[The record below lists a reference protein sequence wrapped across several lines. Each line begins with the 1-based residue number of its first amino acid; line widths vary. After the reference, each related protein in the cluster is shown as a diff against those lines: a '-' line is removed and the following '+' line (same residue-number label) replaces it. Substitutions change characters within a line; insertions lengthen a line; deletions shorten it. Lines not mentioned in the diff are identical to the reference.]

1 MTESLKHKTVKG
13 VVWSSLDRFA
23 NQGVSFVFSIV
34 LARLLSPSDYGIIA
48 MIAIFFSIAGCFIDS
63 GFGSALVRKKD
74 RTDEDLYTC
83 FFFNV
88 VVSIACYILLFFCAP
103 LIAKFYNQPILT
115 PIVRISGLNLVIG
128 AFAGVSGS
136 MFSYRLDF
144 KTPAIISLIC
154 NIASGIIGIII
165 AYLGYGVWALVWQG
179 VVSAMLRSLLTVVA
193 SKFRPRFTFSKKSF
207 RYLFGY
213 GSKLTLSYL
222 IGTVYENIYPI
233 FIGRYY
239 KPSQLGNY
247 SRALGWAQLP
257 SSNITGV
264 LQRVT
269 FPVLAEIQDDDHRL
283 AFNYRRLLRLSAFVI
298 FPLMVGLS
306 AVAAPLIRVVLTS
319 KWDGCIIY
327 LQIVCFALMW
337 YPIHAINLNLLEVK
351 GRSDLFLRLEIIKKV
366 IGLCIMFVAIPL
378 GVEAMCWSMIVS
390 SIICLFINTVY
401 TGKIIHV
408 TFWVQMKDIL
418 PIFLNSCIMGAIVY
432 SSVSFIS
439 TETLSLV
446 VGILIGAIYYILS
459 SFFVSKQE
467 FKDLQSI
474 VVKKK

>member
-13 VVWSSLDRFA
+13 VLWSSVERFSG
-23 NQGVSFVFSIV
+23 QGVTFVFSII
-34 LARLLSPSDYGIIA
+34 LARLLTPDDYGIVT
-48 MIAIFFSIAGCFIDS
+48 MISIFFSIAGCFIDS
-63 GFGSALVRKKD
+63 GFGSALIRKKD
-74 RTDEDLYTC
+74 RTEEDIYTC
-83 FFFNV
+83 FTFNV
-88 VVSIACYILLFFCAP
+88 IVSIGCYILLFFCAP
-103 LIAKFYNQPILT
+103 LIARFYNQTILT
-115 PIVRISGLNLVIG
+115 PIVRISGLNLMIG

-193 SKFRPRFTFSKKSF
+193 SKFRPRFAFSKNSF

-213 GSKLTLSYL
+213 GSKITLSYL
-222 IGTVYENIYPI
+222 IGTIYENIYPI
-233 FIGRYY
+233 FIGKFY

-269 FPVLAEIQDDDHRL
+269 FPVLAEIQDDDYRL
-283 AFNYRRLLRLSAFVI
+283 AFNYRRLLRLSAFVV

-390 SIICLFINTVY
+390 SLLCLIVNTYY
-401 TGKIIHV
+401 TGRIIKV
-408 TFWVQMKDIL
+408 NYWVQMKDLL
-418 PIFLNSCIMGAIVY
+418 PILINSCIMGVVAFFSMKIVSQDILKLILGIFTGGLY
-432 SSVSFIS
+432 FTISSYFIS
-439 TETLSLV
+439 RD
-446 VGILIGAIYYILS
+446 
-459 SFFVSKQE
+459 E
-467 FKDLQSI
+467 FNDIKSI
-474 VVKKK
+474 IKK

>member
-1 MTESLKHKTVKG
+1 MSETLKHKTVKG
-13 VVWSSLDRFA
+13 VVWTSVDRFA

-48 MIAIFFSIAGCFIDS
+48 MTAIFFSVAGCFIDS
-63 GFGSALVRKKD
+63 GFGSALIRKKD
-74 RTDEDLYTC
+74 RTEEDLYTC

-88 VVSIACYILLFFCAP
+88 VVSIACYMLLFLCAP

-115 PIVRISGLNLVIG
+115 AIIKISGLNLVIG
-128 AFAGVSGS
+128 AFAGVSGA
-136 MFSYRLDF
+136 MFSYKLDF

-154 NIASGIIGIII
+154 NIVSGLVGVIV
-165 AYLGYGVWALVWQG
+165 AYLGYGIWALVWQG
-179 VVSAMLRSLLTVVA
+179 VVSGTLRSLLTIVA
-193 SKFRPRFTFSKKSF
+193 SKFHPKFAFSKKSF
-207 RYLFGY
+207 HYLFSY

-222 IGTVYENIYPI
+222 IGTFYENIYPI
-233 FIGRYY
+233 FIGKFY

-247 SRALGWAQLP
+247 TRALGWAQLP

-264 LQRVT
+264 IQKVT
-269 FPVLAEIQDDDHRL
+269 FPVLAEIQDDSQRL
-283 AFNYRRLLRLSAFVI
+283 AFNYRRLLRLSAFVV

-306 AVAAPLIRVVLTS
+306 AVASPLIRVVLTS

-351 GRSDLFLRLEIIKKV
+351 GRSDLFLRLEIIKKIV
-366 IGLCIMFVAIPL
+366 GLCIMFVAIPF

-390 SIICLFINTVY
+390 SIICLFINTYY

-408 TFWVQMKDIL
+408 SFWMQMKDVL
-418 PIFLNSCIMGAIVY
+418 PIFLNSCLMGIIVY
-432 SSVSFIS
+432 SCISFIS
-439 TETLSLV
+439 MEALKLV
-446 VGILIGAIYYILS
+446 VGILVGAVYYILS
-459 SFFVSKQE
+459 SYFISKQE
-467 FKDLQSI
+467 FKDLKGI
-474 VVKKK
+474 I

>member
-1 MTESLKHKTVKG
+1 MSETLKHKTVKG
-13 VVWSSLDRFA
+13 VVWTSVDRFA

-48 MIAIFFSIAGCFIDS
+48 MTAIFFSVAGCFIDS
-63 GFGSALVRKKD
+63 GFGSALIRKKD
-74 RTDEDLYTC
+74 RTEEDLYTC

-88 VVSIACYILLFFCAP
+88 VVSIACYMLLFLCAP

-115 PIVRISGLNLVIG
+115 AIIRISGLNLVIG
-128 AFAGVSGS
+128 AFAGVSGA
-136 MFSYRLDF
+136 MFSYKLDF

-154 NIASGIIGIII
+154 NIVSGLVGVIV
-165 AYLGYGVWALVWQG
+165 AYLGYGIWALVWQG
-179 VVSAMLRSLLTVVA
+179 VASGTLRSLLTIVA
-193 SKFRPRFTFSKKSF
+193 SKFHPKFAFSKKSF
-207 RYLFGY
+207 HYLFSY

-222 IGTVYENIYPI
+222 IGTLYENIYPI
-233 FIGRYY
+233 FIGKFY

-247 SRALGWAQLP
+247 ARALGWAQLP

-264 LQRVT
+264 IQKVT
-269 FPVLAEIQDDDHRL
+269 FPVLAEIQDDSQRL
-283 AFNYRRLLRLSAFVI
+283 AFNYRRLLRLSAFVV

-306 AVAAPLIRVVLTS
+306 AVASPLIRVVLTS

-351 GRSDLFLRLEIIKKV
+351 GRSDLFLRLEIIKKIV
-366 IGLCIMFVAIPL
+366 GLCIMFVAIPL

-390 SIICLFINTVY
+390 SIICLFINTYY

-408 TFWVQMKDIL
+408 SFWMQMKDIL
-418 PIFLNSCIMGAIVY
+418 PIFLNSCLMGIIVY
-432 SSVSFIS
+432 ACISF
-439 TETLSLV
+439 LSMEALKLV
-446 VGILIGAIYYILS
+446 VGILVGAVYYILS
-459 SFFVSKQE
+459 SYFISKQE
-467 FKDLQSI
+467 FKDLKDI
-474 VVKKK
+474 I

>member
-13 VVWSSLDRFA
+13 VLWSSVERFSG
-23 NQGVSFVFSIV
+23 QGVTFVFSII
-34 LARLLSPSDYGIIA
+34 LARLLTPDDYGIVT
-48 MIAIFFSIAGCFIDS
+48 MISIFFSIAGCFIDS
-63 GFGSALVRKKD
+63 GFGSALIRKKD
-74 RTDEDLYTC
+74 RTEEDIYTC
-83 FFFNV
+83 FTFNV
-88 VVSIACYILLFFCAP
+88 IVSIACYILLFFCAP
-103 LIAKFYNQPILT
+103 LIARFYNQPILT
-115 PIVRISGLNLVIG
+115 PIVRISGLNLMIG

-136 MFSYRLDF
+136 MFSYYLDF

-154 NIASGIIGIII
+154 NIISGFVGIAV

-179 VVSAMLRSLLTVVA
+179 VASGTLRSILTILA
-193 SKFRPRFTFSKKSF
+193 SKFHPRFAFSKNSF

-213 GSKLTLSYL
+213 GSKITLSYL
-222 IGTVYENIYPI
+222 IGTIYENIYPI
-233 FIGRYY
+233 FIGKFY

-269 FPVLAEIQDDDHRL
+269 FPVLAEIQDDDYRL
-283 AFNYRRLLRLSAFVI
+283 AFNYRRLLRLSAFVV

-390 SIICLFINTVY
+390 SLLCLIVNTYY
-401 TGKIIHV
+401 TGRIIKV
-408 TFWVQMKDIL
+408 NYWVQMKDLL
-418 PIFLNSCIMGAIVY
+418 PILINSCIMGVVAFFSMKIVSQDILKLILGIFTGGLY
-432 SSVSFIS
+432 FTISSYFIS
-439 TETLSLV
+439 RD
-446 VGILIGAIYYILS
+446 
-459 SFFVSKQE
+459 E
-467 FKDLQSI
+467 FNDIKSI
-474 VVKKK
+474 IKK

>member
-1 MTESLKHKTVKG
+1 MPESLKHKTVKG
-13 VVWSSLDRFA
+13 VLWSSVERFSG
-23 NQGVSFVFSIV
+23 QGVTFVFSII
-34 LARLLSPSDYGIIA
+34 LARLLTPDDYGIVT
-48 MIAIFFSIAGCFIDS
+48 MISIFFSIAGCFIDS
-63 GFGSALVRKKD
+63 GFGSALIRKKD
-74 RTDEDLYTC
+74 RTEEDIYTC
-83 FFFNV
+83 FTFNV
-88 VVSIACYILLFFCAP
+88 IVSIACYILLFFCAP
-103 LIAKFYNQPILT
+103 LIARFYNQPILT
-115 PIVRISGLNLVIG
+115 PIVRISGLNLMIG

-136 MFSYRLDF
+136 MFSYYLDF

-154 NIASGIIGIII
+154 NIISGFVGITV

-179 VVSAMLRSLLTVVA
+179 VASGTLRSILTILA
-193 SKFRPRFTFSKKSF
+193 SKFHPRFAFSKNSF

-213 GSKLTLSYL
+213 GSKITLSYL
-222 IGTVYENIYPI
+222 IGTIYENIYPI
-233 FIGRYY
+233 FIGKFY

-269 FPVLAEIQDDDHRL
+269 FPVLAEIQDDDYRL
-283 AFNYRRLLRLSAFVI
+283 AFNYRRLLRLSAFVV
-298 FPLMVGLS
+298 FPLTVGLS

-390 SIICLFINTVY
+390 SLLCLIVNTYY
-401 TGKIIHV
+401 TGRIIKV
-408 TFWVQMKDIL
+408 NYWVQMKDLL
-418 PIFLNSCIMGAIVY
+418 PILINSCIMGVVAFFSMKIVSQDILKLILGIFTGGLY
-432 SSVSFIS
+432 FTISSYFIS
-439 TETLSLV
+439 RD
-446 VGILIGAIYYILS
+446 
-459 SFFVSKQE
+459 E
-467 FKDLQSI
+467 FNDIKSI
-474 VVKKK
+474 IKK

>member
-13 VVWSSLDRFA
+13 VLWSSVERFSG
-23 NQGVSFVFSIV
+23 QGVTFVFSII
-34 LARLLSPSDYGIIA
+34 LARLLTPDDYGIVT
-48 MIAIFFSIAGCFIDS
+48 MISIFFSIAGCFIDS
-63 GFGSALVRKKD
+63 GFGSALIRKKD
-74 RTDEDLYTC
+74 RTEEDIYTC
-83 FFFNV
+83 FTFNV
-88 VVSIACYILLFFCAP
+88 IVSIACYILLFFCAP
-103 LIAKFYNQPILT
+103 LIARFYNQPILT
-115 PIVRISGLNLVIG
+115 PIVRISGLNLMIG

-193 SKFRPRFTFSKKSF
+193 SKFRPRFAFSKNSF

-213 GSKLTLSYL
+213 GSKITLSYL
-222 IGTVYENIYPI
+222 IGTIYENIYPI
-233 FIGRYY
+233 FIGKFY

-269 FPVLAEIQDDDHRL
+269 FPVLAEIQDDDYRL
-283 AFNYRRLLRLSAFVI
+283 AFNYRRLLRLSAFVV

-390 SIICLFINTVY
+390 SLLCLIVNTYY
-401 TGKIIHV
+401 TGRIIKV
-408 TFWVQMKDIL
+408 NYWVQMKDLL
-418 PIFLNSCIMGAIVY
+418 PILINSCIMGVVAFFSMKIVSQDILKLILGIFTGGLY
-432 SSVSFIS
+432 FTISSYFIS
-439 TETLSLV
+439 RD
-446 VGILIGAIYYILS
+446 
-459 SFFVSKQE
+459 E
-467 FKDLQSI
+467 FNDIKSI
-474 VVKKK
+474 IKK

>member
-1 MTESLKHKTVKG
+1 MSESLKHKTVKG
-13 VVWSSLDRFA
+13 VLWSSVDRFA
-23 NQGVSFVFSIV
+23 NQAVSFVFGIV

-74 RTDEDLYTC
+74 RTEEDIYTC

-103 LIAKFYNQPILT
+103 LIAKFYNQSILT

-154 NIASGIIGIII
+154 NIASGIVGITV

-179 VVSAMLRSLLTVVA
+179 VASGVLRSILTILA
-193 SKFRPRFTFSKKSF
+193 SKFHPRFAFSKDSF

-233 FIGRYY
+233 FIGKFY

-247 SRALGWAQLP
+247 TRALGWAQLP
-257 SSNITGV
+257 SSNITSV

-269 FPVLAEIQDDDHRL
+269 FPVLAEIQDDGQRL

-306 AVAAPLIRVVLTS
+306 AVASPLIRVVLTS

-351 GRSDLFLRLEIIKKV
+351 GRSDLFLRLEIIKKIV
-366 IGLCIMFVAIPL
+366 GLCIMFVAIPL

-390 SIICLFINTVY
+390 SIICLFINTYY

-408 TFWVQMKDIL
+408 NFWVQMKDIL
-418 PIFLNSCIMGAIVY
+418 PIFLNSCLMGAIVY
-432 SSVSFIS
+432 FCISFIS
-439 TETLSLV
+439 IEGLKLIA
-446 VGILIGAIYYILS
+446 GIIIGAMYYLLS
-459 SFFVSKQE
+459 SYFVSKKE

-474 VVKKK
+474 VVKK